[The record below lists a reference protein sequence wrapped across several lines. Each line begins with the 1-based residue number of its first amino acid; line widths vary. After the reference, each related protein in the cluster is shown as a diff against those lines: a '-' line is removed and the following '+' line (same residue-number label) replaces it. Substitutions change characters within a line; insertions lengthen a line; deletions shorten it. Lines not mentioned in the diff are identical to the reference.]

1 MPNQSPRRRP
11 SRVTASELP
20 DLSLLDVPLGHPP
33 LEECALVQAAAD
45 LESALSTFS
54 IAGRVV
60 RIHPGPVVT
69 TFEFQPEPGF
79 RYQTI
84 LGLADDLSLALQN
97 PSVRCAR
104 LLSRSVIGIEISNA
118 NVERIRLRGIFE
130 SLGPREP
137 SAAPSL
143 VLGTAASGGPFTVRL
158 DRVRNLLVAG
168 GPSSGKST
176 MLAAMLASVLF
187 RATPVDVRL
196 ALIDPTRLE
205 LSVFEGIQ
213 HLMAPVAREPLAALD
228 LLWRA
233 VSWADDRHR
242 EYQGSPSAP
251 LPTILV
257 VIDELA
263 DLMTRAPARAEE
275 AICAL
280 AQQGPSVG
288 IHLVVATGHVSENV
302 LTALI
307 KACLASRLSFW
318 QESKRDS
325 RVVLDCSGAEQL
337 LRRGDMLCL
346 PHGTAWPVRL
356 HGACVSEIE
365 VARVAAFWRG
375 QAGVDDR

>member
-1 MPNQSPRRRP
+1 M
-11 SRVTASELP
+11 LP
-20 DLSLLDVPLGHPP
+20 DLLLLEPPLGPQHV
-33 LEECALVQAAAD
+33 EERALVQSAAR
-45 LESALSTFS
+45 LERAFS
-54 IAGRVV
+54 SLAIAGRVV
-60 RIHPGPVVT
+60 RIDPGPVVT
-69 TFEFQPEPGF
+69 TFEFRPEVGV
-79 RYQTI
+79 RRAT
-84 LGLADDLSLALQN
+84 LLNLADDLCLALQN
-97 PSVRCAR
+97 PSVRMVR
-104 LLSRSVIGIEISNA
+104 LLGRSVIGIEISNA
-118 NVERIRLRGIFE
+118 NVERIRLRGILE

-196 ALIDPTRLE
+196 VLIDPTRLE
-205 LSVFEGIQ
+205 LGVFEGIP
-213 HLMAPVAREPLAALD
+213 HLMAPVAREPLAAVD

-242 EYQGSPSAP
+242 ERQGSDPAP

-288 IHLVVATGHVSENV
+288 IHLVVATRHVSESV
-302 LTALI
+302 LTDLI
-307 KACLASRLSFW
+307 KACFASRLSFW